1 MNPCFGPL
9 LLALLLT
16 GCALPVL
23 EPAEPD
29 KAPGVEHR
37 LATRLGQALAPQLAA
52 HPGKSGIH
60 PLTDPHAAFASR
72 ILLSRLAEHSL
83 DVQYYIW
90 RDDITGTLLL
100 DALLVAAER
109 GVQVRLLLDDHGS
122 RGLDRELAALDSH
135 PNIQVRL
142 FNPFVVRSPRF
153 IGFLTDFNR
162 LNRRMHNKSFTADGL
177 ATLVG
182 GRNVGDE
189 YFGATSG
196 ALFADLDVL
205 ALGPVVDEV
214 HQDFERYWHS
224 ASAYPVSLLIAP
236 ADERQVHLLEQRA
249 MGVELTPAA
258 ATYLQAVQLSDF
270 VRHLLQGSLPLE
282 WVEAWLISD
291 DPAKVLGHVEPQGL
305 LINQILDRMQPPARQ
320 FDLISPYLVP
330 GKEGTAAFAEMA
342 RQGVAVRILTNGYE
356 ATDVAIVH
364 SGYARRRKAM
374 LEAGILL
381 HEMKQLP
388 GSEAF
393 KQQLNA
399 FGSSGS
405 SLHAKTFAVD
415 GRQVFVGSFNFDPRS
430 AYLNT
435 EMGLVI
441 ESPLL
446 AQGIHDAFATLVP
459 LQAYQVLLSPDRQ
472 LYWIEQSDAGER
484 QHETEPGT
492 SLLSRAGVRFFTL
505 LPLEWLL

>member
-1 MNPCFGPL
+1 MNPIKTL
-9 LLALLLT
+9 LLVMLLS

-23 EPAEPD
+23 EPAESDRTRSADPL
-29 KAPGVEHR
+29 
-37 LATRLGQALAPQLAA
+37 LATQLGQALAPQLAA

-60 PLTDPHAAFASR
+60 PLTDPHAAFVSR

-100 DALLVAAER
+100 DELLAAAER
-109 GVQVRLLLDDHGS
+109 GVQVRLLLDDHGT
-122 RGLDRELAALDSH
+122 RGLDRALAALDSH

-182 GRNVGDE
+182 GRNIGDE

-214 HQDFERYWHS
+214 SQDFERYWYS
-224 ASAYPVSLLIAP
+224 ASAYPVGLLVPP
-236 ADERQVHLLEQRA
+236 ADERQRHQLKQRA
-249 MGVELTPAA
+249 QGVELTPAA
-258 ATYLQAVQLSDF
+258 ATYLQAVQHSGF
-270 VRHLLQGSLPLE
+270 VRDLLQGSLSLE

-291 DPAKVLGHVEPQGL
+291 DPAKVLGNAEPQGL
-305 LINQILDRMQPPARQ
+305 LINQILDRMQPSSRQ

-330 GKEGTAAFAEMA
+330 GKEGTAAFVDMA
-342 RQGVAVRILTNGYE
+342 RQGIEVRILTNGYE

-374 LEAGILL
+374 LEAGIQLY
-381 HEMKQLP
+381 EMKQLP
-388 GSEAF
+388 GSEDF

-415 GRQVFVGSFNFDPRS
+415 GQQVFVGSFNFDLRS

-441 ESPLL
+441 KSPLL

-459 LQAYQVLLSPDRQ
+459 LQAYRVGLSPDHR
-472 LYWIEQSDAGER
+472 LYWIEQNDAGEQR
-484 QHETEPGT
+484 HTTEPGT
-492 SLLSRAGVRFFTL
+492 SMLSRAGVRFFTL